1 MKNKKQR
8 IKAFLLGI
16 SGLLLLS
23 GCSQGTHSNP
33 PTVVKEKDSIGVDFI
48 VPGPDSYDSQDTAVL
63 VKKNTEEGT
72 ITFLNLEKNRTYT
85 LSVLGTTTIY
95 DKYGEALAL
104 DQVKEGEVVDITFLK
119 DKKRLNSLSLSPL
132 AWSNEDISRYEINP
146 TRKTITI
153 GSEVFQLNDN
163 TLFFS
168 LGKQVELMDLNP
180 VDHLTVKGMGSNVL
194 SISVTKGHGYLRLK
208 NDTQFEGGFI
218 EIGSSI
224 IHVITEDML
233 LTVPEGNYQVTIS
246 HSLGGGKKNVSIT
259 RNKEVELDIGDLQ
272 IEAPKEGMVIFSMSP
287 SDATLYVDG
296 DKVDTST
303 AVTLPYGI
311 HQIIARADG
320 YATLTSYIKVASE
333 SGGIDVT
340 LDKLE
345 QEEEDH
351 TNGYKM
357 FVDGPEGVEVFLD
370 GNYIGIAPISTKKT
384 GGVHTIT
391 LRKPGYVTRSYT
403 VNVDTDAKDINY
415 AFAELEEEKSGTTT
429 EPETESTESTEE
441 SLETETTEEVTQPSE
456 TENSTPRTEP

>member
-1 MKNKKQR
+1 MKNKKHR
-8 IKAFLLGI
+8 IKAFFFCI
-16 SGLLLLS
+16 SGWLLMS
-23 GCSQGTHSNP
+23 GCTQSTPANP
-33 PTVVKEKDSIGVDFI
+33 PVDGKEKDSIGVDFI

-85 LSVLGTTTIY
+85 LSVVGTTTIY

-194 SISVTKGHGYLRLK
+194 SVSVTKGHGYLRLK
-208 NDTQFEGGFI
+208 NDAQFEGGFI

-246 HSLGGGKKNVSIT
+246 HSLGGGKKNVNIT

-303 AVTLPYGI
+303 AVNLPYGI

-351 TNGYKM
+351 TNGYKL
-357 FVDGPEGVEVFLD
+357 FVDGPEGCEVFLD
-370 GNYIGIAPISTKKT
+370 GNYIGIAPTSTKKT

-403 VNVDTDAKDINY
+403 VNIDTDAKDINY
-415 AFAELEEEKSGTTT
+415 SFAELEEESSNTTT
-429 EPETESTESTEE
+429 EAETESMVGEDESSETENTEE
-441 SLETETTEEVTQPSE
+441 TTTPSE
-456 TENSTPRTEP
+456 TENSTPENES